1 MNFFEIFLVGIGLS
15 MDAFAVSVCKGLSF
29 KILYFKYMIIV
40 GLYFGLFQ
48 GLMPLLG
55 YFLGS
60 NLGNI
65 MISIDHWVAFI
76 LLFLIGFNMLKDSF
90 SKDNDISDDKV
101 SFKVMFP
108 LAIATSIDAFSVG
121 ITLAF
126 FKVNIFISIFVIGII
141 TFIMSF
147 IGVFI
152 GNRFGSKYSKIAQ
165 IFGGI
170 ILIFMGFKILVEHL
184 SLF

>member
-1 MNFFEIFLVGIGLS
+1 MDFIEIFLVGLGLS

-29 KILYFKYMIIV
+29 KRLYFKYMVIV

-48 GLMPLLG
+48 GLMPMIG

-60 NLGNI
+60 SLGNI

-76 LLFLIGFNMLKDSF
+76 LLFLIGFNMLKDIY
-90 SKDNDISDDKV
+90 SKDESVDDKIN
-101 SFKVMFP
+101 FKVMFP

-126 FKVNIFISIFVIGII
+126 FSLHN
-141 TFIMSF
+141 
-147 IGVFI
+147 
-152 GNRFGSKYSKIAQ
+152 Y
-165 IFGGI
+165 
-170 ILIFMGFKILVEHL
+170 HL
-184 SLF
+184 YLL

>member
-1 MNFFEIFLVGIGLS
+1 MDFIEIFLVGIGLS

-29 KILYFKYMIIV
+29 KRFYFKYMLIV

-48 GLMPLLG
+48 GLMPVIG

-60 NLGNI
+60 SLGNI

-76 LLFLIGFNMLKDSF
+76 LLFLIGFNMLKDAF

-101 SFKVMFP
+101 NFKVMLP
-108 LAIATSIDAFSVG
+108 LAVATSIDAFSVG

-126 FKVNIFISIFVIGII
+126 LRVNIFISVLIIGII

-152 GNRFGSKYSKIAQ
+152 GNKFGFKYGRGAQ
-165 IFGGI
+165 ILGGI
-170 ILIFMGFKILVEHL
+170 ILIFMGFRILVEHS
-184 SLF
+184 SLI